1 MDNLTQ
7 FYQKTD
13 SLKKLEKFFPHFS
26 LAVSPSE
33 IAFLYDWLDV
43 PGDEYEINADPFGF
57 LLRDIETG
65 AVALFSGDDDDTV
78 TCHGIFAEPQGAFD
92 LACDYC
98 SSELHMTE
106 FAAIAT
112 PALSTESVDN

>member
-33 IAFLYDWLDV
+33 IAFLYDWLDM
-43 PGDEYEINADPFGF
+43 PGDESEINADPFGF

-65 AVALFSGDDDDTV
+65 AVVLFSGDDDDTV
-78 TCHGIFAEPQGAFD
+78 ICHGVFSEPQGAFD

-98 SSELHMTE
+98 ASELHMTE
-106 FAAIAT
+106 FMAIAT

>member
-1 MDNLTQ
+1 MNALVTH
-7 FYQKTD
+7 YEKTEV
-13 SLKKLEKFFPHFS
+13 LKQLEKFFPKFS

-43 PGDEYEINADPFGF
+43 PGDENEINADPFGF

-65 AVALFSGDDDDTV
+65 AVVLFSDGDNDTV
-78 TCHGIFAEPQGAFD
+78 ICHGVFAEQQGAYD

-98 SSELHMTE
+98 GSELHITE
-106 FAAIAT
+106 FAAIAV
-112 PALSTESVDN
+112 PALSTDSVDN